1 LASLRIHL
9 LGPFHVTVAGVP
21 VTTFES
27 DKVRALLAL
36 LVTDPDRPHRRETL
50 AGMLWPGQSERSARM
65 NLRHALGNLRRVIS
79 DHQATPPF
87 LITSRQTIQ
96 FNRASDAWADV
107 WALLDLLEPEPG
119 REGEVERL
127 ENAVDCYGGSYLQG
141 FSLGDSPEFE
151 EWALL
156 TREQLQR
163 LAVEALHRLASELEK
178 AGEYE
183 RALPA
188 AYRQVELDP
197 WREKAHRQVMR
208 LLALSGQRGAAL
220 AQYETCRQLLA
231 QGLGVEPATQTT
243 MLYDQIREGTLQAP
257 IPPPS
262 LRPRPPHNLPASLTP
277 FVGRET
283 EVADIQDLLQ
293 DPACRLLTLVGPGG
307 IGKTRL
313 ALEAARRQVEG
324 FHDGGYLV
332 PLAEMQ
338 PVEAMVPAIAA
349 PLGFSLRGQAEPEQ
363 QLLDYLAE
371 KTMLLIL
378 DSFEHLLS
386 PMIPSTAEKDA
397 RGVGLILD
405 ILRAAP
411 GVTLLVTS
419 RARLNLKGEQLYPVA
434 GLTFPRSEALEALPI
449 TQYDAVQLFL
459 DAARRVCPDFQLA
472 GQELHVTRICQM
484 VEGMP
489 LAILLAAAWSG
500 LLTPAEIAARISGE
514 TDDQEPGHGLDFLEA
529 DWHDLPTRQR
539 SLQAVFDHSWN
550 LLAEQEREVCQAL
563 SVFRSGFTQNAAGQ
577 VTGASMRELK
587 ALVDKSL
594 LHRAPTGRYDL
605 HDLVRQYAARRL
617 GGSPATRE
625 AIHDR
630 HSAYYIAALEQWAP
644 DLKGPRQQ
652 VALSEMESDRENI
665 LAAWQWAVEQ
675 VQVERLDRAIEGLA
689 QFFWARGPYSSGERA
704 IKLAV
709 DSLTSAAGQPPTAP
723 GEALRV
729 LACALAWQSNFS
741 RLRGRTDLATKLQQQ
756 SLALLE
762 GPDLA
767 EQDTRQE
774 SALLFSIMGHTVLM
788 SDYKRGRLLYQQSL
802 ELLRELGDR
811 WWIATVVESLG
822 RTARLMGADSEARQ
836 LFKDSLA
843 IFQALDD
850 QTSAARLLANLAMV
864 ALRQGQFEEAE
875 RLARESSVGCREE
888 MEEQTGLAYSLLIWG
903 EALEKLG
910 KFADARSAL
919 EECLA
924 IYHDLG
930 NPQYVASAHA
940 ALGSVELHLGQYER
954 ARAQAQTA
962 LALARKAGLRFRIG
976 HALLLL
982 GCVALAESM
991 YVEAQQL
998 LQESIAVY
1006 QEIGEPA
1013 DLGWAIA
1020 VSSYAARGLGRFTH
1034 AEQCLY
1040 DALKILTETQAL
1052 VPSLYLLPAAALLW
1066 TERDGGMQAVAL
1078 YALASRHPFVSKS
1091 RWFEDVAGRE
1101 ISDIASTLPPG
1112 ARAAIE
1118 ERGRAQDL
1126 EATAAELLAELG
1138 R

>member
-1 LASLRIHL
+1 
-9 LGPFHVTVAGVP
+9 
-21 VTTFES
+21 
-27 DKVRALLAL
+27 
-36 LVTDPDRPHRRETL
+36 
-50 AGMLWPGQSERSARM
+50 
-65 NLRHALGNLRRVIS
+65 
-79 DHQATPPF
+79 
-87 LITSRQTIQ
+87 
-96 FNRASDAWADV
+96 
-107 WALLDLLEPEPG
+107 
-119 REGEVERL
+119 
-127 ENAVDCYGGSYLQG
+127 AVNCYQGTYLQG
-141 FSLGDSPEFE
+141 FSLSDSPEFE

-156 TREQLQR
+156 TREHLQR
-163 LAVEALHRLASELEK
+163 LAVEALHQLASELEN

-183 RALPA
+183 RALPH

-220 AQYETCRQLLA
+220 GQYEACRQLLA

-257 IPPPS
+257 IRPPS
-262 LRPRPPHNLPASLTP
+262 LRPCQPHNLPASLTP

-283 EVADIQDLLQ
+283 EVAEIQDLLQ

-313 ALEAARRQVEG
+313 ALEAARLQVDG
-324 FHDGGYLV
+324 FHDGVYLV
-332 PLAEMQ
+332 PLAELQ
-338 PVEAMVPAIAA
+338 PVEAMAPAIAA
-349 PLGFSLRGQAEPEQ
+349 ALGFSLRGQAEPRQ
-363 QLLDYLAE
+363 QLLDYLAA

-386 PMIPSTAEKDA
+386 PMPPAVDEEDA
-397 RGVGLILD
+397 GGVDLILD

-419 RARLNLKGEQLYPVA
+419 RARLNLKGGQLYPVA
-434 GLTFPRSEALEALPI
+434 GLSFPRSEAAEALAI
-449 TQYDAVQLFL
+449 AQYDAIQLFL
-459 DAARRVCPDFQLA
+459 DAARRVCPGFQLA
-472 GQELHVTRICQM
+472 GQERHVTRICQM

-489 LAILLAAAWSG
+489 LVILLAAAWSG

-514 TDDQEPGHGLDFLEA
+514 TDGQEPGHGLDFLEA

-550 LLAEQEREVCQAL
+550 LLAEREREVCQAL
-563 SVFRSGFTQNAAGQ
+563 SVFRGGFTHDAAQQ
-577 VTGASMRELK
+577 VTGASLRELK
-587 ALVDKSL
+587 TLVDRSL
-594 LHRAPTGRYDL
+594 LRRTPAGRYDS
-605 HDLVRQYAARRL
+605 HELVRQYAARRL
-617 GGSPATRE
+617 NGSPATRE
-625 AIHDR
+625 AMHDR
-630 HSAYYIAALEQWAP
+630 HSAYYTAALEQWVP
-644 DLKGPRQQ
+644 DLKGPQQQ
-652 VALSEMESDRENI
+652 VALSEMEADRQNI

-709 DSLTSAAGQPPTAP
+709 DSLASAAGQPPAAP

-788 SDYKRGRLLYQQSL
+788 SDYERGRLLYQQSL

-811 WWIATVVESLG
+811 WWMATVVESLG
-822 RTARLMGADSEARQ
+822 RAARLMGADSEAQQ

-875 RLARESSVGCREE
+875 RLACESSVGCREE

-924 IYHDLG
+924 IYRDLG

-940 ALGSVELHLGQYER
+940 ALGSVELHLGQYEQ

-982 GCVALAESM
+982 GCVALAEST

-1066 TERDGGMQAVAL
+1066 AERDGGRQAVAL
-1078 YALASRHPFVSKS
+1078 YALASLYPFVSKS

-1101 ISDIASTLPPG
+1101 ISDIAATLLTD
-1112 ARAAIE
+1112 ARQAAE
-1118 ERGRAQDL
+1118 ERGRVQDL
-1126 EATAAELLAELG
+1126 EATMANLLVELG
-1138 R
+1138 D